1 MSIQPVYFF
10 IVGLLAF
17 LVGFGTFIG
26 WMAGKLN
33 RNISQR
39 AFGLIEKTIIGG
51 ISLGIVGMF
60 QPWVLPAY
68 GIGFHVLLLSTL
80 AYVAWSHVTPKVE
93 AVVEAPAAEQS

>member
-1 MSIQPVYFF
+1 MNPDPIYF
-10 IVGLLAF
+10 IIGLLAF

-26 WMAGKLN
+26 WMAHKLN
-33 RNISQR
+33 HNISQR
-39 AFGLIEKTIIGG
+39 TFGLIEKTIIAG

-68 GIGFHVLLLSTL
+68 GIGFHVLLLFTL

-93 AVVEAPAAEQS
+93 TVVEAPPTE

>member
-1 MSIQPVYFF
+1 MNPDPIYF
-10 IVGLLAF
+10 IIGLLTF

-26 WMAGKLN
+26 WVAARLN

-39 AFGLIEKTIIGG
+39 AFGLIEKTIIAG
-51 ISLGIVGMF
+51 ILLGIAGMF

-80 AYVAWSHVTPKVE
+80 AYVVWSHVTPRVE
-93 AVVEAPAAEQS
+93 AVMESPAAE